1 MNARKRYP
9 TDLTDSQWKRIEPLI
24 PTEKPGG
31 RPRETDMREVVNA
44 LFYLTRTGCAW
55 RMLPHDFPPWRT
67 VYEFFKA
74 WRDDGTLER
83 MNARLREQVRQQA
96 GQDAEPSIA
105 VLDSQS
111 VKTSDQAGSRG
122 FDAGKKGKRPQA
134 ASVG

>member
-9 TDLTDSQWKRIEPLI
+9 TDLTDSQWKRIEPFI
-24 PTEKPGG
+24 PPEKPGG

-67 VYEFFKA
+67 VYEFFQD

-134 ASVG
+134 TSVG

>member
-24 PTEKPGG
+24 PQEKPGG

-67 VYEFFKA
+67 VYEFFQD

-134 ASVG
+134 TSVG

>member
-9 TDLTDSQWKRIEPLI
+9 TDLTDSQWKRIEPFI
-24 PTEKPGG
+24 PPEKPGG

-67 VYEFFKA
+67 VYEFFQD